1 MKNYSKK
8 HKKLLIYQNCNARS
22 ERIIKQKDIKKAML
36 EHLSFDELLYLAND
50 RWKLLIF

>member
-8 HKKLLIYQNCNARS
+8 HKKLLIYCKCNAKS
-22 ERIIKQKDIKKAML
+22 ERIIKQRDIKKAML
-36 EHLSFDELLYLAND
+36 EHLTYDELLYLVND